1 MIKRIEGLE
10 RRATKLML
18 PNLSY
23 NERLKRLALLPLVY
37 RREVKD
43 LSTFYKLKSGNFNC
57 SFNSYFQFCSDD
69 RLRSYASNKLKINR
83 VRTEHFKRTFFNRI
97 PYLWNN
103 LPDAFRTTNCYSS
116 VSSFKRRC
124 TIFFIKIGFSTLTT
138 PMSPGLKLVV
148 SRVVS

>member
-1 MIKRIEGLE
+1 
-10 RRATKLML
+10 ML

-23 NERLKRLALLPLVY
+23 NEHLKRLALLPLVY
-37 RREVKD
+37 RGEVKD
-43 LSTFYKLKSGNFNC
+43 LSTFYKLKSGNLIINC

-103 LPDAFRTTNCYSS
+103 LPDAFRTTNCS

-138 PMSPGLKLVV
+138 PMSPRLKLVV
-148 SRVVS
+148 SKAVS